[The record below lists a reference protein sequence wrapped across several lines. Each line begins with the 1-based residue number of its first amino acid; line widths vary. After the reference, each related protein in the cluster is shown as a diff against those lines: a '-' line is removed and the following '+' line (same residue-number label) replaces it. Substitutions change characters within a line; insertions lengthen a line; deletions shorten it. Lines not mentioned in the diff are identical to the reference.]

1 MGFHAAGNAL
11 KPTQGVG
18 FKAAGCARLCENTET
33 GTSLIDESFRFSR
46 AYLRKALPTIAVGT
60 RSISCVNIP

>member
-11 KPTQGVG
+11 KPTQGVA

-33 GTSLIDESFRFSR
+33 GTFLIDESFRVSR
-46 AYLRKALPTIAVGT
+46 AYLRKSLPTIAVGT
-60 RSISCVNIP
+60 RPISCLNIP